1 MFLNTSFKFRKNH
14 LYKQKT
20 YFCPQNIVTNHQ
32 VTSPVMLSFTSL
44 KSTVTKQN
52 RYTALRRQLGRKT
65 EKLFRMVFAK
75 KPYLMVTAKPREIRM
90 GKGKGAFSHVHLPV
104 RCGTLLFTLHWCHKL
119 APIPFFYYLKQA
131 NKKTGLSLVF

>member
-1 MFLNTSFKFRKNH
+1 MSKLTIVYVVNAKVPEEVRAEKICASLVNH
-14 LYKQKT
+14 GHKVIIACKWSGESAIREDYDG
-20 YFCPQNIVTNHQ
+20 
-32 VTSPVMLSFTSL
+32 
-44 KSTVTKQN
+44 
-52 RYTALRRQLGRKT
+52 YTL
-65 EKLFRMVFAK
+65 
-75 KPYLMVTAKPREIRM
+75 IRL